1 MQSRSNDE
9 RREGGITPPVFF
21 LIALA
26 FLIAIALFTWI
37 GVKAL
42 IKAVMNGKH

>member
-1 MQSRSNDE
+1 MAPA
-9 RREGGITPPVFF
+9 TFF
-21 LIALA
+21 LIAFV
-26 FLIAIALFTWI
+26 FLVLIALFSWI